1 MSRATLIQG
10 VNMETLIFVLGTLS
24 GLVLLALGYAVVG
37 VFKINKQIKSL
48 QQDMEGI
55 HRDGFRDVYQ
65 TIDNQSREI
74 DQRFEAFHRDVD
86 IRFKELYHEY
96 DQRSSHVHNRIDE
109 VHGRIDKDIDQL
121 NRYIDSR
128 LDKLVD
134 SLSKETK
141 NKKTVETV

>member
-74 DQRFEAFHRDVD
+74 DQRF
-86 IRFKELYHEY
+86 KELYHEY

>member
-1 MSRATLIQG
+1 
-10 VNMETLIFVLGTLS
+10 METLIFVLGTLS

-74 DQRFEAFHRDVD
+74 DQRF
-86 IRFKELYHEY
+86 KELYHEY

>member
-1 MSRATLIQG
+1 MSRATLIKG

-24 GLVLLALGYAVVG
+24 GLVLLALGYSVVG

-48 QQDMEGI
+48 QQEMDNI
-55 HRDGFRDVYQ
+55 QRDGFRDVYQ
-65 TIDNQSREI
+65 SIDSRCQEIDNRFNEMYREI
-74 DQRFEAFHRDVD
+74 DT
-86 IRFKELYHEY
+86 RFKELFHDL
-96 DQRSSHVHNRIDE
+96 DQRFSHAHSRTDDVHKRFDKE
-109 VHGRIDKDIDQL
+109 VDQL

-141 NKKTVETV
+141 NKKTGETV